1 MINKGIIATINN
13 SIFAVKKKHEE
24 SYVIPHG
31 KKVIKNME
39 DYKEELSQ
47 DIVTFN
53 KIDTAILNEFISNI
67 KNNDI
72 ISIGE
77 NTFDQCFPLLKKH
90 LEDKTIFFLI
100 FNKKSLQF
108 SKINKK
114 EWFRKSIDINI
125 INKVNIFNNK
135 FSYDNLQNFISKLDI
150 DKKHITNYVLGGDSV
165 YSFFAEHYNVFIQ
178 INLKSTIYN
187 NFMFNHCYDTKN
199 IILTK
204 FNNIKKI
211 NIDLSELD

>member
-13 SIFAVKKKHEE
+13 SIFAVKKKYEE
-24 SYVIPHG
+24 HYVIPHG
-31 KKVIKNME
+31 KKVTNNMK
-39 DYKEELSQ
+39 DYKEDLSQ

-53 KIDTAILNEFISNI
+53 KIDSAILNDFISNI

-77 NTFDQCFPLLKKH
+77 NTFDQCFPLLKKY

-114 EWFRKSIDINI
+114 EWFKKSIDINV
-125 INKVNIFNNK
+125 INKVNIFDNK
-135 FSYDNLQNFISKLDI
+135 FSYSNLQTFISKLDI
-150 DKKHITNYVLGGDSV
+150 DKNITNYVLGGASV
-165 YSFFAEHYNVFIQ
+165 YSFFENHYDVFIQ
-178 INLKSTIYN
+178 INLKSLKYN
-187 NFMFNHCYDTKN
+187 DFMFNHCYNTKN

-204 FNNIKKI
+204 FSNLKKI